1 MKYFSKVHLD
11 LSQQAA
17 RECLLE
23 LDHPYRE
30 HQLLWQLFPSA
41 ASRNFL
47 FARATGGAPVY
58 YVVSGDRPRPS
69 SSAWTV
75 ETREYWPQLSAGDQL
90 SFRLRAN
97 PVAVQKVTRTPEQ
110 HQAWLENRKAQELPE
125 MSVEKRFPRRI
136 RHDVVMQAKY
146 AIGWKNLPEEQR
158 PPLAELIHRA
168 GLDWLAGRQERN
180 GFLLHP
186 ESLQVDGYSQHRF
199 MKKERKPI
207 VFSSLE
213 FQGVLTVI
221 EPADFIEKALFE
233 GIGPAKA
240 FGCGLLLVRRI

>member
-1 MKYFSKVHLD
+1 MKYFSKVQLD

-30 HQLLWQLFPSA
+30 HQLLWQLFPGA
-41 ASRNFL
+41 VSRNFL
-47 FARATGGAPVY
+47 FARAAGGAPVY
-58 YVVSGDRPRPS
+58 YVVSGDRPHPS

-75 ETREYWPQLSAGDQL
+75 ETREYRPQLSAGDRL

-97 PVAVQKVTRTPEQ
+97 AVVIQKVARNPDQ
-110 HQAWLENRKAQELPE
+110 HQAWLENRRAQELPE
-125 MSVEKRFPRRI
+125 MSAGKHFPRRI
-136 RHDVVMQAKY
+136 RHDVVMQAKH
-146 AIGWKNLPEEQR
+146 AIGWKNLSEEQR
-158 PPLAELIHRA
+158 PPLNELIHRA
-168 GLDWLAGRQERN
+168 GLDWLVDRQERN
-180 GFLLHP
+180 GFLLHR

-199 MKKERKPI
+199 MKKESKPI
-207 VFSSLE
+207 VFSTLE
-213 FQGVLTVI
+213 FQGVLTVT